1 MEGMQEG
8 NWAEK
13 QFRADAES
21 DPVQALLAKMSP
33 EEAIEMLEEKVVDDP
48 EDAESVRML
57 SLLKNRPELYQNEE
71 GETLH

>member
-1 MEGMQEG
+1 MEGIQEG

-13 QFRADAES
+13 QFCADAES

-48 EDAESVRML
+48 EDAEAVRML